1 MSFRCG
7 YVALVG
13 RPNVGKSTLLNKLVG
28 EKISITSQKPQ
39 TTRHIIRGI
48 DTDEQVQI
56 IYVDTPGVHQGARR
70 ALNQQMNRAAL
81 ATLEEVDVIVM
92 IVSALQWTGEDERV
106 ATKIKQSGK
115 PVVVVINKVDTVADK
130 AQLLPYLAQLQ
141 TQTGW
146 DNFVPLSA
154 RTGDNCAALRVEVV
168 KHLPEGPA
176 QFPLDEVTDR
186 SVRFLAAE
194 SVREK
199 LMRRLGQE
207 LPYSVA
213 VMIENFV
220 EAETTCEIHAV
231 IWVERDSHK
240 GIVIGQH
247 GSVLKEVGIEAR
259 RDIERLT
266 GKHVMLH
273 LWVKV
278 REDWADDAR
287 SLQTLGIGDGK
298 KTS

>member
-154 RTGDNCAALRVEVV
+154 RTGDNCTALRAEVV

-186 SVRFLAAE
+186 NVRFLAAE

>member
-92 IVSALQWTGEDERV
+92 IVSALQWTAEDERV

-154 RTGDNCAALRVEVV
+154 RTGDNCAALRAEVV